1 MSDDTR
7 TRSEAISFF
16 HGKVKDY
23 PAWRYDI
30 RMYATGK
37 DMLDVLDNVD
47 NPFKR
52 VRRLAEETVPKT
64 AADRDVFDDSTVDTK
79 VLSRETIPQYAKRK
93 EEWRE
98 DAMKLFA
105 AIAKSAKGT
114 VKQLLMPVPTGDVQ
128 GQLDALDPVYGNVSK
143 ASRFQLL
150 MSFIL
155 LAADSA
161 QDLEKYIAQWGELRR
176 QMADLQPPEKFSVSA
191 ETCLFLNGL
200 QGCEEFAPM
209 LSSCLTSTAE
219 DTDVET
225 TIAQTRNYFKSV
237 GNAGTASAMRTDA
250 RADGRG
256 RGGRGGGRSRG
267 RGGRGGDERT
277 CSNCNKPGHL
287 WRKCGKEL
295 KPELQRVLDRSD
307 SETSAKASKAK
318 RFKVNAVK
326 TAKAMAVF
334 KKAAADSLKERGIH
348 LLLLDTAAN
357 RHCMVHKSLLTDTKE
372 CNVPIVVAEGTE
384 VSAQTKGTLDGIFCS
399 ADGDE
404 VPGEFADALHTPT
417 FGSSLLAGMRIVKAG
432 GVVHLEKGNCYFSP
446 GADRDLKIK
455 VEIKNDDFVVQVRDP
470 THAKARGVGTKR
482 GHDECDDE
490 VVNGPHDTESESEE
504 SA

>member
-7 TRSEAISFF
+7 TRSEAISLF

-37 DMLDVLDNVD
+37 DVLDVLDNVD
-47 NPFKR
+47 NPFER
-52 VRRLAEETVPKT
+52 IRRLVEETVPKT
-64 AADRDVFDDSTVDTK
+64 AADRDVFDDSSVDTK
-79 VLSRETIPQYAKRK
+79 VLSRETINQFTKRK

-98 DAMKLFA
+98 DALKLFA

-114 VKQLLMPVPTGDVQ
+114 VKQLLMAVPTGDVQ
-128 GQLDALDPVYGNVSK
+128 GQLKALDTVYGNVSK

-155 LAADSA
+155 LSADSA
-161 QDLEKYIAQWGELRR
+161 QDLETYIAQWGELRR
-176 QMADLQPPEKFSVSA
+176 QMADLQPPEKFSDAA

-200 QGCEEFAPM
+200 QDCEEFAPL
-209 LSSCLTSTAE
+209 LSSCLTSNAE
-219 DTDVET
+219 DTDVDA

-237 GNAGTASAMRTDA
+237 GNAGKASAMRTDA
-250 RADGRG
+250 RAYGRGRGKGRGRGRG
-256 RGGRGGGRSRG
+256 RGGRGG
-267 RGGRGGDERT
+267 DDRT
-277 CSNCNKPGHL
+277 CSNCNTPGHL

-295 KPELQRVLDRSD
+295 KPELQRVLDRND
-307 SETSAKASKAK
+307 SEGSAKASKAK

-357 RHCMVHKSLLTDTKE
+357 RHCIVHKSLLTNTKE

-384 VSAQTKGTLDGIFCS
+384 VSAQTKGTLDGIFCN

-417 FGSSLLAGMRIVKAG
+417 FGSSLLAGMRIVKSG
-432 GVVHLEKGNCYFSP
+432 GVIHLEKGDCYFTP
-446 GADRDLKIK
+446 GEDRDLKIK
-455 VEIKNDDFVVQVRDP
+455 VEIKNDDFVVLVRDP
-470 THAKARGVGTKR
+470 TAAKARGVGTKR

-490 VVNGPHDTESESEE
+490 VAVEPNDTESESDE
-504 SA
+504 SS